1 MQVKPSVGSAV
12 ADRSGI
18 DWYNRS
24 MLFEPEYN
32 VRLGSFYLFE
42 LVLKFG
48 DLKEAITAYNIGE
61 TRLRN
66 ILKLKKEPPK
76 VYLAKV
82 MKKYRALKEEYDI

>member
-1 MQVKPSVGSAV
+1 MKPSVGSAV

-24 MLFEPEYN
+24 MLFNPEYN
-32 VRLGSFYLFE
+32 VRLGSRYLFE

-48 DLKEAITAYNIGE
+48 DVKAAITAYNIGE

-66 ILKLKKEPPK
+66 IQRLKKDPPK

-82 MKKYRALKEEYDI
+82 MKKYRELKDKYDI